1 MKNEYLLILIAASAC
16 NYASHESS
24 ISISVK
30 EISNIPD
37 SAFMISRYSQ
47 KFVCIDSIRKNKPIV
62 ISYFNGTCSACFE
75 NLFLWEDFVN
85 NLNANRIKDVA
96 VLLFFYTY
104 NVHITKDLYTRNQ
117 CAFPIYFD
125 KDCAL
130 QKYFDIEESF
140 NTYIIDKNGKVIFKC
155 NPVYEKDL
163 WGKMISI
170 LSTSFC
176 SFNRIFGCN
185 FYFYSINLFV
195 TEMTNQ
201 SFNLSQII
209 FICIS
214 LFSCNSPQS
223 MGREQ
228 EGKAQTTPTPVEV
241 TTAIALRETFELE
254 LPCNGQV
261 EAARTARVCFETQ
274 GIISGVHV
282 ANGQVVKAGDL
293 LASLDDAEP
302 QLALQRAKL
311 QLERAALEKKNLLLG
326 YSPAQDTSKLS
337 KEIVQTVEIRS
348 GYTEAQLAVR
358 EAELKLSKTR
368 LVAPVAGRVVDLKAK
383 AHNPTSSYDFL
394 CNIIDESSLQ
404 VAFNVLESELD
415 MAAVGAN
422 VVVTPLTQAG
432 HKSLGRITEV
442 NRKVDNNGLISVVA
456 SLNEPNNAL
465 IPGMNVRVMVT
476 SQLPNRLVIPWRG

>member
-1 MKNEYLLILIAASAC
+1 
-16 NYASHESS
+16 
-24 ISISVK
+24 
-30 EISNIPD
+30 
-37 SAFMISRYSQ
+37 
-47 KFVCIDSIRKNKPIV
+47 
-62 ISYFNGTCSACFE
+62 
-75 NLFLWEDFVN
+75 
-85 NLNANRIKDVA
+85 
-96 VLLFFYTY
+96 
-104 NVHITKDLYTRNQ
+104 
-117 CAFPIYFD
+117 
-125 KDCAL
+125 
-130 QKYFDIEESF
+130 
-140 NTYIIDKNGKVIFKC
+140 
-155 NPVYEKDL
+155 
-163 WGKMISI
+163 
-170 LSTSFC
+170 
-176 SFNRIFGCN
+176 
-185 FYFYSINLFV
+185 
-195 TEMTNQ
+195 
-201 SFNLSQII
+201 
-209 FICIS
+209 
-214 LFSCNSPQS
+214 

-476 SQLPNRLVIPWRG
+476 SQLPNRLVIPLEGLTLRQNRDVVFTVKDSLAVWNYVQVGHRNSRQVEIIEGLKEGDRVIVSGNATIGHEAWVKVEPSSNSKP